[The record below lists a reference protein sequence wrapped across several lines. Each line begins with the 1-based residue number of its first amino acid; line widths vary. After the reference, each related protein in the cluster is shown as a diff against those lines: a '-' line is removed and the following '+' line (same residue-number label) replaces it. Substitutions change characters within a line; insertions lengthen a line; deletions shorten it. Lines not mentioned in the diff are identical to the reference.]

1 MIAHAEQFD
10 SRILW
15 LEGRNKY
22 IGSSDAPAILGHGYA
37 GESISTVWGE
47 KVGTY
52 KKTFS
57 PEQIQ
62 LMNEGRIGEQ
72 FVVAMFANRHPDLKV
87 EKPAAFQLEVCPEH
101 PYLCASLDAWAFA
114 LEERI
119 PIEAKVIQNQPQEW
133 NDGGCPIKYQI
144 QLQHQMLVI
153 GAKRGVVVAYVLGRY
168 EERWYERD
176 DQFLEAA
183 LTCYQKFWQHVID
196 RTPPQDDTPMAYA
209 VQRAETEWGT
219 ARRLGKRGSDAV
231 REYFK
236 ALEELDKVERKVNT
250 AKALL
255 AEHAKGVEFLI
266 LDDQQ
271 VVKMGKNTVKKAA
284 RLPRG
289 VKIV

>member
-1 MIAHAEQFD
+1 MIAHAEVFD
-10 SRILW
+10 SRIPW
-15 LEGRNKY
+15 LEGRSKY

-37 GESISTVWGE
+37 GESISTIWGE

-52 KKTFS
+52 KRQFS
-57 PEQIQ
+57 SADLQ
-62 LMNEGRIGEQ
+62 LMNEGRIGER
-72 FVVAMFANRHPDLKV
+72 FVIEMFANRHPDLKV
-87 EKPAAFQLEVCPEH
+87 ERPEGFQFEVCPEH
-101 PYLCASLDAWAFA
+101 PFLCASLDSWFYS
-114 LEERI
+114 LDERC

-133 NDGGCPIKYQI
+133 ADGGCPIKYQI

-168 EERWYERD
+168 EERWFERD
-176 DQFLEAA
+176 DEFLSKA
-183 LTCYQKFWQHVID
+183 LVLYRKFWQHVID
-196 RTPPQDDTPMAYA
+196 RTPPQDDSPMAYA

-236 ALEELDKVERKVNT
+236 ALDELEKVERKVNG

-271 VVKMGKNTVKKAA
+271 VVRMGKNSVKKAA